1 MKRQKNNNRVIKIV
15 VPVIICL
22 VAALVVAGYFL
33 FRGNNISYEGNRHY
47 SDEEMNNYIFG
58 TDTPNAVVYNI
69 FGKKNKQIPFI
80 QKYEVE
86 DYPGY
91 AGSIRRGH
99 ARFEGRYPFLLYV
112 AGRRL
117 FLSDHR

>member
-33 FRGNNISYEGNRHY
+33 FRVNNISYEGNRHY

-69 FGKKNKQIPFI
+69 FGKKNKQIPFHNNCHFCFSAKVMPFGI
-80 QKYEVE
+80 LCKGISLQ
-86 DYPGY
+86 
-91 AGSIRRGH
+91 ANRRIPIIAALRISH
-99 ARFEGRYPFLLYV
+99 FLQ
-112 AGRRL
+112 
-117 FLSDHR
+117 

>member
-33 FRGNNISYEGNRHY
+33 FRVNNISYEGNRHY

-58 TDTPNAVVYNI
+58 TDTPNAVVYTFSAEKTN
-69 FGKKNKQIPFI
+69 
-80 QKYEVE
+80 
-86 DYPGY
+86 
-91 AGSIRRGH
+91 R
-99 ARFEGRYPFLLYV
+99 FLLYRNMKLRQS
-112 AGRRL
+112 GRIK
-117 FLSDHR
+117 

>member
-33 FRGNNISYEGNRHY
+33 FRVNNISYEGNRHY

-58 TDTPNAVVYNI
+58 TDTPNAC
-69 FGKKNKQIPFI
+69 
-80 QKYEVE
+80 
-86 DYPGY
+86 
-91 AGSIRRGH
+91 
-99 ARFEGRYPFLLYV
+99 LLYTSPSP
-112 AGRRL
+112 R
-117 FLSDHR
+117 D